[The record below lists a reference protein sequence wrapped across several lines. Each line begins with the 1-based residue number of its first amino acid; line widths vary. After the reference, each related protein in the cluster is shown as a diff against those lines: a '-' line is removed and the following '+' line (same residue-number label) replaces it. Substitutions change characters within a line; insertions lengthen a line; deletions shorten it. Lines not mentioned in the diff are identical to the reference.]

1 MKTELEQKLNAH
13 IRLAAE
19 NMLEGELDGNLM
31 SRYLYGG
38 MEDVLKLLLPHLKA
52 AGLLPA
58 NYTVPSSRDVRL
70 NPECCLPGAGP
81 TVLRRC
87 AESRRTLRR
96 LRENRKR
103 GISCN
108 RRRNNTGAS
117 GNVRLYLPARSAKSR
132 NKYENYNIALLMLPH
147 VFLKHTTRIR

>member
-70 NPECCLPGAGP
+70 FQSVA
-81 TVLRRC
+81 RR
-87 AESRRTLRR
+87 STD
-96 LRENRKR
+96 K
-103 GISCN
+103 
-108 RRRNNTGAS
+108 
-117 GNVRLYLPARSAKSR
+117 GNITQDNGKS
-132 NKYENYNIALLMLPH
+132 NETKSKIH
-147 VFLKHTTRIR
+147 

>member
-70 NPECCLPGAGP
+70 NPECCLPGASP
-81 TVLRRC
+81 IVLRRC
-87 AESRRTLRR
+87 AESKRTLRR

-132 NKYENYNIALLMLPH
+132 NKYEIYNIALLMLPH